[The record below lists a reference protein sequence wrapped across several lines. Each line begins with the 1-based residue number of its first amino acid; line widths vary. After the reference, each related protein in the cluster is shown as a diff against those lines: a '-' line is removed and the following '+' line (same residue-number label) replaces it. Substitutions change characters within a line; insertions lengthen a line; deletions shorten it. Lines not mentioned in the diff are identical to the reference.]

1 MLMTDRTD
9 FAAILFGK
17 PFEALTCTDV
27 QNALAALDESP
38 AIEFKETF
46 GNEKELKEG
55 VLRSIVAFLN
65 SNGYGILVLGVRD
78 EKGEKR
84 IAGISTKLVKGRNPA
99 EVEGH
104 LRNIVFNGLK
114 SHPSATAPPLLHIK
128 VFDCSEFGLGGGW
141 LILIYVEK
149 KADVLYYSEFDGSAY
164 VREGSS
170 TRRLSV
176 AEAIQ
181 IAESKRKPIVVLLL
195 EPLALELRSESGIMR
210 FRLFLVNIGSK
221 PSLMTSC
228 TLCIP
233 QSIGPNFAITDVY
246 ITITKGRGIKIY
258 SPPLALPLDIF
269 KNEKEFKV
277 KIRLNYLS
285 WSPLFPLHAQ
295 DQELE
300 MSLHGEL
307 PDEVDLNFYAE
318 IYTEE
323 TKTEEKYVVKLR
335 KSKETIVKDF
345 IIEDIKVVDYTGA
358 VILERKNWDAKDLL
372 KQAYS

>member
-1 MLMTDRTD
+1 M
-9 FAAILFGK
+9 
-17 PFEALTCTDV
+17 
-27 QNALAALDESP
+27 
-38 AIEFKETF
+38 
-46 GNEKELKEG
+46 
-55 VLRSIVAFLN
+55 
-65 SNGYGILVLGVRD
+65 
-78 EKGEKR
+78 KR
-84 IAGISTKLVKGRNPA
+84 
-99 EVEGH
+99 
-104 LRNIVFNGLK
+104 
-114 SHPSATAPPLLHIK
+114 
-128 VFDCSEFGLGGGW
+128 
-141 LILIYVEK
+141 

-176 AEAIQ
+176 AKAIQ

-195 EPLALELRSESGIMR
+195 EPLELRSESGIMR

-221 PSLMTSC
+221 PSLMASG
-228 TLCIP
+228 TLYIP

-258 SPPLALPLDIF
+258 SPNLPLDIF

-277 KIRLNYLS
+277 KIRLNHLT
-285 WSPLFPLHAQ
+285 WPPLFPLHAQ

-307 PDEVDLNFYAE
+307 PDEVDLNLYAE

-335 KSKETIVKDF
+335 KSKETIEDF

-372 KQAYS
+372 KRL

>member
-1 MLMTDRTD
+1 MER
-9 FAAILFGK
+9 
-17 PFEALTCTDV
+17 
-27 QNALAALDESP
+27 
-38 AIEFKETF
+38 
-46 GNEKELKEG
+46 
-55 VLRSIVAFLN
+55 
-65 SNGYGILVLGVRD
+65 
-78 EKGEKR
+78 
-84 IAGISTKLVKGRNPA
+84 
-99 EVEGH
+99 
-104 LRNIVFNGLK
+104 
-114 SHPSATAPPLLHIK
+114 
-128 VFDCSEFGLGGGW
+128 
-141 LILIYVEK
+141 

-221 PSLMTSC
+221 PSLMASG
-228 TLCIP
+228 TLYIP

-246 ITITKGRGIKIY
+246 ITERGIKIY
-258 SPPLALPLDIF
+258 SPKLPLDIF

-277 KIRLNYLS
+277 KIRLNHLT
-285 WSPLFPLHAQ
+285 WPPLFPNLFLLLHAQ
-295 DQELE
+295 DEELE
-300 MSLHGEL
+300 ISLHGEL
-307 PDEVDLNFYAE
+307 PDEVDLNLYAE

-335 KSKETIVKDF
+335 KSKETIVNF

-358 VILERKNWDAKDLL
+358 VIIERKNWDAKDLL

>member
-1 MLMTDRTD
+1 
-9 FAAILFGK
+9 
-17 PFEALTCTDV
+17 
-27 QNALAALDESP
+27 
-38 AIEFKETF
+38 
-46 GNEKELKEG
+46 
-55 VLRSIVAFLN
+55 
-65 SNGYGILVLGVRD
+65 
-78 EKGEKR
+78 
-84 IAGISTKLVKGRNPA
+84 
-99 EVEGH
+99 
-104 LRNIVFNGLK
+104 
-114 SHPSATAPPLLHIK
+114 
-128 VFDCSEFGLGGGW
+128 
-141 LILIYVEK
+141 VEK

-195 EPLALELRSESGIMR
+195 EPLELRGESGIMR

-221 PSLMTSC
+221 PSLMMTGA
-228 TLCIP
+228 LRVL

-246 ITITKGRGIKIY
+246 ITKRGIKIT
-258 SPPLALPLDIF
+258 SLDVPIF
-269 KNEKEFKV
+269 KNEKGFKV
-277 KIRLNYLS
+277 NIRLNYPLA
-285 WSPLFPLHAQ
+285 WPPLFPNLFLLLHAQ

-335 KSKETIVKDF
+335 KSKETIVEDF